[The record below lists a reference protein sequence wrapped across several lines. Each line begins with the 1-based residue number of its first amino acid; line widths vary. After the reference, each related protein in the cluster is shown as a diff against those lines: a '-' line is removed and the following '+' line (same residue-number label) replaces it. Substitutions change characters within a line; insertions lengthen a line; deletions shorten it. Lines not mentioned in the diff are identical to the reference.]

1 MKVLVQTNKRPHV
14 HLEHEFKMIE
24 HAGFIPVP
32 YGYVESEPN
41 VITVFG
47 LEDIEYDELVF
58 NRPSIQILK
67 KHFVDKAKFLGSIP
81 KGFFTTLDYNPDSF
95 KISKMKTSPLML
107 NRYPGMHKFMSL
119 KDALVEPNKFDT
131 FYKPDND
138 LKLING
144 TLVKKGQTLA
154 DTLAV
159 KNYQFSES
167 QLNSVIL
174 QSINTAFEI
183 KEEVRCFVVNGEVVT
198 AARYRRNNDTDLT
211 KLTALEEAVYMSHAH
226 IFINDYYS
234 PSKSFTIDLA
244 RLKDG
249 TIIIIEYN
257 CINTSGMYNI
267 NSKALFDK
275 IKANISL
282 HK

>member
-1 MKVLVQTNKRPHV
+1 
-14 HLEHEFKMIE
+14 
-24 HAGFIPVP
+24 
-32 YGYVESEPN
+32 
-41 VITVFG
+41 
-47 LEDIEYDELVF
+47 
-58 NRPSIQILK
+58 
-67 KHFVDKAKFLGSIP
+67 
-81 KGFFTTLDYNPDSF
+81 
-95 KISKMKTSPLML
+95 
-107 NRYPGMHKFMSL
+107 MSL
-119 KDALVEPNKFDT
+119 KDALVAPNKFDT

-174 QSINTAFEI
+174 QSINTASEI